1 MKIAKTNQ
9 TPCDFMKHAESIK
22 NKMTPEFIDYCNDRG
37 IDLVK
42 WYRWQL
48 HLLWERRRISRILR

>member
-1 MKIAKTNQ
+1 MAQVKSLQGKITA
-9 TPCDFMKHAESIK
+9 
-22 NKMTPEFIDYCNDRG
+22 EFIDYCNDKN

-48 HLLWERRRISRILR
+48 HLIWEQRKTNRNYNKTLCTNSLIKN